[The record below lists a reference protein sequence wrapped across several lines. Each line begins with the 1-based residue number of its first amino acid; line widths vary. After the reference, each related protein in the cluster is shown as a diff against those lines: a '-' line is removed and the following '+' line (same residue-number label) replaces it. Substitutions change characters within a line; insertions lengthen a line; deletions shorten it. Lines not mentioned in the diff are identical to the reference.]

1 MLKLDQGSAPE
12 VYELLD
18 LLGDFYAPEQEV
30 ELIEVLEKYFR
41 DKKNKQ

>member
-1 MLKLDQGSAPE
+1 MLKLDQGSPAE